1 MADVLSGVAS
11 PADVRALPEDAL
23 PGLCEALR
31 EAIITTCGRVGGH
44 LGASLGAVELV
55 VALHRVFHT
64 PQDALLFDVG
74 HQAYAHKLLTG
85 RRDRM
90 HTLRQADGI
99 APFLDPRESHHDALA
114 AGHACTAISAALGL
128 LSGRRQLG
136 HSGHVVAVVGDGALT
151 GGLSFEGLNNA
162 GGSPLPLVVVLNDN
176 QMSIS
181 ANVGAIPALLRTRNA
196 RAFFESLGFTY
207 LGPVDGHDLG
217 ALTRAMREAK
227 ASSRP
232 VVVHALTKK
241 GRGFPPAEA
250 DEQTRGHAMGPYEWR
265 DGKLV
270 RSRGGRPTFSEA
282 FAQVLGDA
290 LERDP
295 RVVAVTPAM
304 LEGSALTGLKARFPD
319 RVHDVG
325 IAEQHAVTFCA
336 GLAAAGAKPVCVIYS
351 TFLQRAYDQVVHDV
365 CLPGLPVV
373 FAVDRAGL
381 VGADGATHQGAYDVS
396 FLRPL
401 PGLTQWAPVVGED
414 LGPMLATA
422 LQAPGPS
429 VLRFPRGTLP
439 DLPLELAQDGTE
451 AQGPSSPGPSVP
463 SFPRGTLP
471 DLPPELA
478 RDGTEAPAHDVRAG
492 AEGGK
497 SSTASRLTP
506 AAVPM
511 PGARWL
517 KRVPGSRLTLV
528 TLGPLGLSALEA
540 VRSEPDWSVLDA
552 RRAWPLDE
560 AALLEAAAGGHVV
573 VAEEGTVRGGLG
585 SAVLELYAAS
595 GVSPRVTLLGM
606 PDVFLPHGDA
616 RVQRTQL
623 GLDAAGLRRAGRALL
638 GEESR

>member
-1 MADVLSGVAS
+1 MPDVLSGVTS
-11 PADVRALPEDAL
+11 PAELRALPEDAL
-23 PGLCEALR
+23 PGLCTALR
-31 EAIITTCGRVGGH
+31 EAIITLCGRVGGH

-74 HQAYAHKLLTG
+74 HQAYAHKLITG
-85 RRDRM
+85 RRERM
-90 HTLRQADGI
+90 HTLRQAGGI
-99 APFLDPRESHHDALA
+99 APFLDPRESPHDALA
-114 AGHACTAISAALGL
+114 AGHACTAISAALGML
-128 LSGRRQLG
+128 AGRRQLG
-136 HSGHVVAVVGDGALT
+136 HRGHVVAVVGDGALT

-162 GGSPLPLVVVLNDN
+162 GGSHLPLVVLVNDN

-217 ALTRAMREAK
+217 ALTQALREAK
-227 ASSRP
+227 ASGRP

-270 RSRGGRPTFSEA
+270 RSRGGLPTFSEA
-282 FAQVLGDA
+282 FAAVLGEA

-336 GLAAAGAKPVCVIYS
+336 GLAAAGARPVCVVYS

-373 FAVDRAGL
+373 FALDRAGL

-414 LGPMLATA
+414 LAPLLTTA

-439 DLPLELAQDGTE
+439 A
-451 AQGPSSPGPSVP
+451 
-463 SFPRGTLP
+463 
-471 DLPPELA
+471 LPPELVTG
-478 RDGTEAPAHDVRAG
+478 DAPV
-492 AEGGK
+492 
-497 SSTASRLTP
+497 S
-506 AAVPM
+506 
-511 PGARWL
+511 GARWL
-517 KRVPGSRLTLV
+517 KRAAKPRLTLV
-528 TLGPLGLSALEA
+528 TLGPLGLAALEA
-540 VRSEPDWSVLDA
+540 VRDEPDWSVLDA

-573 VAEEGTVRGGLG
+573 VAEEGTTRGGLG

-595 GVSPRVTLLGM
+595 GVSPRVKLLGM

-638 GEESR
+638 GEEAR

>member
-44 LGASLGAVELV
+44 LGASLGAVEVV

-128 LSGRRQLG
+128 LAGRRQLG

-217 ALTRAMREAK
+217 ALTRALREAK

-270 RSRGGRPTFSEA
+270 RSRGGRPTYSEA

-422 LQAPGPS
+422 LQASGPS
-429 VLRFPRGTLP
+429 VLR
-439 DLPLELAQDGTE
+439 
-451 AQGPSSPGPSVP
+451 
-463 SFPRGTLP
+463 FPRGTLP

-478 RDGTEAPAHDVRAG
+478 RDGTEAHDARAG

-506 AAVPM
+506 AALPM

-540 VRSEPDWSVLDA
+540 VRSEPDWSALDA

-573 VAEEGTVRGGLG
+573 VAEEGTVRGG
-585 SAVLELYAAS
+585 
-595 GVSPRVTLLGM
+595 
-606 PDVFLPHGDA
+606 
-616 RVQRTQL
+616 
-623 GLDAAGLRRAGRALL
+623 
-638 GEESR
+638 